1 MKFLRTTPYETE
13 TNMFI
18 HNQSNKVISR
28 QSLRHSGSDTDITCE
43 SAKQF
48 YRSEKTEKERF
59 DACERE
65 NDEFWRRIRDRDIPY
80 KKSKLN
86 IDSDKAESSLWSE
99 KCVSHPEL
107 YEPDINHKYCKRC
120 CKSPTNPHFKRRYH
134 WKKNRN
140 NRRGGEDNF

>member
-1 MKFLRTTPYETE
+1 MY
-13 TNMFI
+13 I
-18 HNQSNKVISR
+18 HTQSNKVISR
-28 QSLRHSGSDTDITCE
+28 QNFAALESDTICE
-43 SAKQF
+43 AAKQF
-48 YRSEKTEKERF
+48 YRSEKIEKERF

-107 YEPDINHKYCKRC
+107 YEPDIDHKYCKRC
-120 CKSPTNPHFKRRYH
+120 CKSPTNPQFKRNYR
-134 WKKNRN
+134 WKKKQERM
-140 NRRGGEDNF
+140 EDNF